1 MELNYWAATDIGR
14 KRADNEDNFLVDK
27 NLHLFVV
34 ADGMGGHASGEVAS
48 ALAVQTIHEVVS
60 AERKLIA
67 QANSDDLAWNL
78 EICILLEHAV
88 HMACE
93 RVFQKAQQ
101 EPEKRGMGT
110 TVVVLLVAGGRGYI
124 AYVGDSRLYLVRGE
138 LVYQLTEDHSLMN
151 ELVRRG
157 KIRADEFDD
166 SPYANYKNAMT
177 RAVGPT
183 QTVEVDTLDFD
194 MVPGDAFLLCSD
206 GLYEYLDDQDISKI
220 LPLPEIQEVPGQL
233 IEIANRRGGKDNIT
247 AIVVQL
253 PRAKD
258 GSDAGAELNHTL
270 DTVRKVPIFADLSY
284 RQLVRIMNIGR
295 IGTMQPGVT
304 LCRQGEPAAA
314 LQVIL
319 RGTVELTQDDTTIA
333 TLGLGQHF
341 GEMSLI
347 DDLPHSTTV
356 TCTEEGKLLSLLR
369 KDFDAILK
377 REAPLAIKLLRRFVS
392 ELSGRLRKTNAALTQ
407 ARASGFED
415 ISDDFEM
422 LEEGELLSAE
432 DVSGEHTVADL
443 PPQSPDEPAHSS
455 GDTHSGGRAPLE
467 VAPKSTPPTSAPDV
481 PGVAKKS
488 SAPNE
493 DESEEAASPS

>member
-1 MELNYWAATDIGR
+1 MELKYWAATDIGR
-14 KRADNEDNFLVDK
+14 KRADNEDNFLIDK

-48 ALAVQTIHEVVS
+48 ALAVQTIREIVSSEHE
-60 AERKLIA
+60 LIA
-67 QANSDDLAWNL
+67 QANSDDLGWNL
-78 EICILLEHAV
+78 EVCILLEHAV

-93 RVFQKAQQ
+93 RVYQKAQQ

-110 TVVVLLVAGGRGYI
+110 TVVVLLIAGGRGYI

-247 AIVVQL
+247 AIVVQI
-253 PRAKD
+253 PRSD
-258 GSDAGAELNHTL
+258 EGEDAGAELNYTL
-270 DTVRKVPIFADLSY
+270 DTVRKVPVFADLNY
-284 RQLVRIMNIGR
+284 QQLVRVMNVGR
-295 IGTMQPGVT
+295 ISQMQAGSL
-304 LCRQGEPAAA
+304 LCREGQPATA

-319 RGTVELTQDDTTIA
+319 RGRVQLTREDAKIAEL
-333 TLGLGQHF
+333 GPGQHF

-347 DDLPHSTTV
+347 DDLPHSTTI
-356 TCTEEGKLLSLLR
+356 TCLENGKVLSLLR
-369 KDFDAILK
+369 KDFEAILK
-377 REAPLAIKLLRRFVS
+377 REAPLAVKLLRRFVS
-392 ELSGRLRKTNAALTQ
+392 ELSVRLRQTNQALSS
-407 ARASGFED
+407 ARASSIEEISED
-415 ISDDFEM
+415 FSDEFEM
-422 LEEGELLSAE
+422 LEEGEVLDANEAE
-432 DVSGEHTVADL
+432 DAAEAEDEAEDEAKHNTDDPGDTQSAGKTPSPVSEDTVAN
-443 PPQSPDEPAHSS
+443 
-455 GDTHSGGRAPLE
+455 T
-467 VAPKSTPPTSAPDV
+467 PKQ
-481 PGVAKKS
+481 
-488 SAPNE
+488 E
-493 DESEEAASPS
+493 ASPVDS